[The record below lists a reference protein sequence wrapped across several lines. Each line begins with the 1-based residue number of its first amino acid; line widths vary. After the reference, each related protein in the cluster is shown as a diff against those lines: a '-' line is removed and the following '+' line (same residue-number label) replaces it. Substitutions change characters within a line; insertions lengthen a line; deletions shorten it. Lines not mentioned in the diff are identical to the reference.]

1 MASKLHYVE
10 ISWYDAHD
18 AHLGEWVAPKSVA
31 VGMKVVTVGILVKKT
46 KKYITVTHTK
56 TEEGD
61 VRGTFNV
68 PIACIAGIKTLT

>member
-10 ISWYDAHD
+10 ISWMDAHD
-18 AHLGEWVAPKSVA
+18 AHLGEWVDPKKVDI
-31 VGMKVVTVGILVKKT
+31 GIKVVTIGILVKKT

-61 VRGTFNV
+61 VRGTFNI
-68 PIACIAGIKTLT
+68 PIATIVGIKTLK